1 MVVKTGKEIKT
12 LSGHSRSVNSVSFSP
27 DGQILAS
34 GSDDRTIKL
43 WEVKTGKEI
52 KTLSGHSYD
61 VNSVSFSPD
70 GKILASG
77 SRDKTIKLWD
87 FSLPIKAQKSL
98 IEHLLYLY
106 LNQSEEDI
114 KYLLEFKREI
124 HKLPTA
130 MRPQVQNIVTAIIE
144 KTGKQSKLI
153 ELSSDNKPE
162 SKDIE
167 IKY

>member
-1 MVVKTGKEIKT
+1 MWDYETGQELDVLKDHTGLISS
-12 LSGHSRSVNSVSFSP
+12 LAFSP
-27 DGQILAS
+27 CGRFLVS
-34 GSDDRTIKL
+34 GSD
-43 WEVKTGKEI
+43 
-52 KTLSGHSYD
+52 
-61 VNSVSFSPD
+61 
-70 GKILASG
+70 
-77 SRDKTIKLWD
+77 DKTIKLWD
-87 FSLPIKAQKSL
+87 FLLPIKAQKSL
-98 IEHLLYLY
+98 IEHLLYLC
-106 LNQSEEDI
+106 LNPSEEDI
-114 KYLLEFKREI
+114 KDLLEFKQEI